1 MEKRRDEEEEEEENK
16 YVKELKRKDLAF
28 SCMLNTEVGA
38 VLAVIRRP
46 SLSDTN
52 PQFFPPHEDN
62 FDTSLL
68 HSLKSL
74 RTLIFNPQQEWRT
87 MDPSIYLAPFLDV
100 VQSDDVPA
108 TATGVALSAII
119 KILKLEIF
127 DERTPGARD
136 TVNSIVTGIT
146 TCRLERTDPV
156 SEDGILM
163 KILIILTELMKKR
176 ASILLTDHAVC
187 TIVNTC
193 FQVVQQ
199 SAIRGDLLQRGAR
212 QTMAELIQTI
222 FSRFPE
228 IIKDRDNDFQDPDID
243 NEMESGYGV
252 RSAIDIF
259 SFLCSLLNAVEV
271 VEMEGSQVQT
281 ADEDVQLFA
290 LVLINSAIQLSGD
303 EIGKQPMILTMIED
317 DLFHSLIHFGMCSS
331 PLVLS
336 MISSTV
342 LNIYNFLRRSELA
355 DQYIYIYIYIYI
367 YLFISIQTSEVYNK
381 NAFMFSQVHS
391 PSTRIFLHICVV

>member
-1 MEKRRDEEEEEEENK
+1 MEKTRDDNGEEEEEENK
-16 YVKELKRKDLAF
+16 PKNVRELRRRELGL

-46 SLSDTN
+46 SDTN
-52 PQFFPPHEDN
+52 SQFLAAQEDN
-62 FDTSLL
+62 FDSSLL

-74 RTLIFNPQQEWRT
+74 RALIFNPQQEWRT
-87 MDPSIYLAPFLDV
+87 IDPSIYLAPFLDV

-108 TATGVALSAII
+108 TATGVALSAIFM
-119 KILKLEIF
+119 ILKLEIF
-127 DERTPGARD
+127 DEKTPGARD
-136 TVNSIVTGIT
+136 AVNSIVTGIT
-146 TCRLERTDPV
+146 TCRLERTDPI
-156 SEDGILM
+156 SEDAILM
-163 KILIILTELMKKR
+163 KILHVLTEIMKKR

-212 QTMAELIQTI
+212 HTMQELIQTI

-228 IIKDRDNDFQDPDID
+228 INKDRDKSLNDFQDGDIN

-252 RSAIDIF
+252 RSAVDIF
-259 SFLCSLLNAVEV
+259 SFLCSLLNVVEV
-271 VEMEGSQVQT
+271 VDMDGSQVQT

-303 EIGKQPMILTMIED
+303 EIGKQPKLLRMIED
-317 DLFHSLIHFGMCSS
+317 DLFHHLIHYGMCSS

-336 MISSTV
+336 MICSTV
-342 LNIYNFLRRSELA
+342 LNIYNFLRRLELTH
-355 DQYIYIYIYIYI
+355 
-367 YLFISIQTSEVYNK
+367 LKKPNP
-381 NAFMFSQVHS
+381 N
-391 PSTRIFLHICVV
+391 VVDFNSNQ